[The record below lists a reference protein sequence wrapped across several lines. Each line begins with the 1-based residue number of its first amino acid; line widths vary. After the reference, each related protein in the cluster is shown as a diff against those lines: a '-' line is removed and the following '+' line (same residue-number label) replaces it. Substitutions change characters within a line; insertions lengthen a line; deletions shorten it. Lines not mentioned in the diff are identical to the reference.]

1 MTETRKSILV
11 VDDDADIR
19 ELLVD
24 VLTQAGYEVTAT
36 DDGIGAMT
44 MLKKRV
50 PDLIIL
56 DVMMP
61 VIDGPHLMQVIRN
74 NDNPEMWQVP
84 ILVCSASE
92 KIDEILTASEF
103 NIAPEDCLRKPFE
116 IANLLRLVAERLA
129 RN

>member
-1 MTETRKSILV
+1 MTETKKSILV
-11 VDDDADIR
+11 VDDNAGVR
-19 ELLVD
+19 ELLTD
-24 VLTQAGYEVTAT
+24 VLTHAGYEVTAT

-44 MLKKRV
+44 ALKRRV

-61 VIDGPHLMQVIRN
+61 VIDGPHLMQVIRAA
-74 NDNPEMWQVP
+74 DNPEMWQVP

-92 KIDEILTASEF
+92 KIDEILASSEYD
-103 NIAPEDCLRKPFE
+103 IAPEDCLRKPFE
-116 IANLLRLVAERLA
+116 VADLLRRVAERVA